1 MILIEEL
8 KKGGCRVEFVERP
21 MSSEP
26 NDQLLL
32 QIRGAVAEYE
42 RTLLSERMRRGRLAK
57 YKAGLLLPW
66 THVPYALRV
75 DLDRLRDPAGVSF
88 EEAKAAVVSEIF
100 AAYLEPRASLFGV
113 SRHLREMGVPASVR
127 NCKNTRDH
135 VPHPADPEWPRPD
148 SAGESLGKRTEPCSP
163 PWNSSLVAGDEVS
176 GSSPLVGSLFLCP
189 SAEPYLTHVPTLTGG
204 TGYEEVRRFYKYHF
218 IPGWPP
224 DVEVT
229 LISRT
234 VGQGRVV
241 DELIVGFTHDREM
254 DAILPGIKPTGRWV
268 ELPHAVVVGLEDGK
282 VAYEHIYWD
291 QGSALYQLGLLSE
304 GLPVIGAEAAQR
316 LRDSGS
322 ISANRLMARWAESE
336 GKD

>member
-1 MILIEEL
+1 MASLLDHQRE
-8 KKGGCRVEFVERP
+8 
-21 MSSEP
+21 
-26 NDQLLL
+26 LL
-32 QIRGAVAEYE
+32 QECGVSTDELNPSEIADRA
-42 RTLLSERMRRGRLAK
+42 RT
-57 YKAGLLLPW
+57 
-66 THVPYALRV
+66 V
-75 DLDRLRDPAGVSF
+75 LDAADRYRLRAEAPVVDEHVSDEF
-88 EEAKAAVVSEIF
+88 RLKDAEATMHTMA
-100 AAYLEPRASLFGV
+100 
-113 SRHLREMGVPASVR
+113 
-127 NCKNTRDH
+127 T
-135 VPHPADPEWPRPD
+135 
-148 SAGESLGKRTEPCSP
+148 
-163 PWNSSLVAGDEVS
+163 
-176 GSSPLVGSLFLCP
+176 
-189 SAEPYLTHVPTLTGG
+189 EPYLTHVPTLTGG

-291 QGSALYQLGLLSE
+291 QGSALYQLGLLPE
-304 GLPVIGAEAAQR
+304 GLPVVGAEAAQR
-316 LRDSGS
+316 LRDPRS
-322 ISANRLMARWAESE
+322 ISANQLMARWAESE